1 MVVGTV
7 IRVVL
12 RLSKMFGPVL
22 KAITKVM
29 YKKVKCLVVDVS
41 VDVLKSSRLFIK
53 RFFRTLVEAV
63 WNRVLEEDVQERI
76 WDKVDQW
83 KMEKEGEEERKK
95 QGEEEKKE

>member
-1 MVVGTV
+1 M
-7 IRVVL
+7 
-12 RLSKMFGPVL
+12 
-22 KAITKVM
+22 
-29 YKKVKCLVVDVS
+29 DVS

-83 KMEKEGEEERKK
+83 KMEKEEEEERKK
-95 QGEEEKKE
+95 QGEEEKKEMVICRKLHCFWNIMLRFENQ